1 MFLNEQSPDE
11 KQSETK
17 TPETTET
24 NSGSDST
31 TQQTDSSD
39 LSEMLKRSQE
49 RRDAEAKQN
58 TPPVQ
63 NTTQQQQ
70 PKPTPTPER
79 NYGDFWGDSLI
90 ERKPTPA
97 PSSITEGAPNIAP
110 SQKVT
115 KAAMQ
120 TGARTAVATIDL
132 AQTTLMRP
140 LLNWRFKKEAQKRY
154 GTEAYEH
161 GMDMIMSEMTPR
173 DDAER
178 SLKARISRFLDQRDR
193 KVRAIPFTDM
203 ERKDLE
209 LAFGQYFEITNK
221 TMSPE
226 VLLYASI
233 IGSLG
238 KRAIDVLL
246 WD

>member
-97 PSSITEGAPNIAP
+97 PIFHYRRS
-110 SQKVT
+110 
-115 KAAMQ
+115 
-120 TGARTAVATIDL
+120 
-132 AQTTLMRP
+132 AQ
-140 LLNWRFKKEAQKRY
+140 
-154 GTEAYEH
+154 H
-161 GMDMIMSEMTPR
+161 S
-173 DDAER
+173 
-178 SLKARISRFLDQRDR
+178 
-193 KVRAIPFTDM
+193 PFA
-203 ERKDLE
+203 K
-209 LAFGQYFEITNK
+209 GN
-221 TMSPE
+221 
-226 VLLYASI
+226 
-233 IGSLG
+233 
-238 KRAIDVLL
+238 
-246 WD
+246 